1 MKLENRNNRQR
12 IEITDRRI
20 EVRIEVREASVE
32 IIEEREIRTEII
44 VVGVVEVIRVM
55 GAREVKKKIQ
65 KLSVNYF

>member
-1 MKLENRNNRQR
+1 MHVIVILQVR

-20 EVRIEVREASVE
+20 EVRIEVRKASVE
-32 IIEEREIRTEII
+32 IIEEREIRAEITEITE
-44 VVGVVEVIRVM
+44 VVEVIRVM